1 MIGPWKR
8 AVEAETRLGILEGQL
23 VEAHDVIRHLS
34 QMIGDLKRDGF
45 NPPPPVGEAPDIQG
59 LPHEVMLAIETR
71 GPTRQARERLMQQAR
86 RMLMDGDADAVAER
100 IMQGEE
106 WRWGA

>member
-8 AVEAETRLGILEGQL
+8 AVVAETRVGILEGQL

-34 QMIGDLKRDGF
+34 QMIGEMKRDGF
-45 NPPPPVGEAPDIQG
+45 NPPAPVGVAPDIEG

-71 GPTRQARERLMQQAR
+71 GATRQARERLMQQAR
-86 RMLMDGDADAVAER
+86 RMLMDGDGDAVAER
-100 IMQGEE
+100 ILSGDE